1 MVRTIEWKEGV
12 VRLIDQRHLPHEYL
26 VIELDDYREVARAIK
41 EMHIRGAPAIG
52 AAAAYALA
60 LAALKSRAQDK
71 ESLLSDLEEAA
82 HLLRQ
87 TRPTASNLFWALE
100 RLLKRAS
107 DPGLKG
113 VKEVQEAVVAEA
125 EAIAEEDVEANKR
138 MGEQGAGL
146 IPQGANILTH
156 CNAGALATVDYGTAL
171 APIRVAHAQGKGI
184 HVFVG
189 ETRPR
194 LQGARLTAW
203 ELMREGIPMTLI
215 ADSAAGFFIQRGE
228 VDLILVGADRVA
240 ANGDAVNKIGTYML
254 AVLAKENRV
263 PFYVVAPT
271 STIDLS
277 VASGGDIPIE
287 ERGPE
292 EVTEIL
298 GQRIAPEGVR
308 VANPAFDLTPHRYI
322 TAIVTEQGLIYP
334 PFEGGLRAAVEA
346 SIDEPV

>member
-1 MVRTIEWKEGV
+1 
-12 VRLIDQRHLPHEYL
+12 
-26 VIELDDYREVARAIK
+26 
-41 EMHIRGAPAIG
+41 
-52 AAAAYALA
+52 
-60 LAALKSRAQDK
+60 
-71 ESLLSDLEEAA
+71 
-82 HLLRQ
+82 
-87 TRPTASNLFWALE
+87 
-100 RLLKRAS
+100 
-107 DPGLKG
+107 
-113 VKEVQEAVVAEA
+113 
-125 EAIAEEDVEANKR
+125 
-138 MGEQGAGL
+138 
-146 IPQGANILTH
+146 
-156 CNAGALATVDYGTAL
+156 
-171 APIRVAHAQGKGI
+171 
-184 HVFVG
+184 
-189 ETRPR
+189 
-194 LQGARLTAW
+194 
-203 ELMREGIPMTLI
+203 MTLI

-240 ANGDAVNKIGTYML
+240 ANGDAVNRIGTYML